1 MKKSILISLSLAVV
15 ILSVGCEKQS
25 TMPELAQMD
34 ETITAPTPLAKK
46 AVGSFKANA
55 DDWFVRSEEYGEYTF
70 AQFDVDGSDADVTV
84 LPNGNVLLKD
94 RKLSSPLRQDESG
107 SCNFLNNNSEDNWAI
122 ILVISAEMK
131 SEAEE
136 LKGGPAHGTI
146 SITGTWEGLTGTF
159 EGRFSGFFSDDR
171 GNDYFDG
178 RFDAKGTA
186 GDFVGML
193 MKGTMQEISPTIPD
207 TGPDFILKG
216 TIKSN

>member
-1 MKKSILISLSLAVV
+1 MKTLFFILLSLSL
-15 ILSVGCEKQS
+15 IFFMFGCEKKP
-25 TMPELAQMD
+25 TVPELTQID
-34 ETITAPTPLAKK
+34 ETIDAPTSLAKK
-46 AVGSFKANA
+46 TVGAFRANA

-136 LKGGPAHGTI
+136 LIGGPAHGTI